1 MRAGELPGLVAQASD
16 TSTQTEAG
24 RAGVQG
30 EIQPLNEPRSY
41 VLHYETV
48 LAAQKK
54 GERNLYYNLQILF
67 ALKSIMSPRN
77 TQFFF

>member
-24 RAGVQG
+24 RSGVQG
-30 EIQPLNEPRSY
+30 EIQPLNEPRS
-41 VLHYETV
+41 LCAA
-48 LAAQKK
+48 AAQKK

-67 ALKSIMSPRN
+67 APKSIMSPRN
-77 TQFFF
+77 TQFFKKN